1 MLSFTSLNLRPYRP
15 TVIVVRVWRGLEL
28 NLVVVAVAA
37 HRTQKEG
44 GANKQ
49 NREGEALLFE
59 RDVSALVS
67 VDIFQPNFDDDED
80 DGCQDDRGVPRPVSE
95 GTRAFVGPSQ
105 SRAHRYTARARS
117 SWQV

>member
-1 MLSFTSLNLRPYRP
+1 MTDFPWWEREEKVEETFTNLENNKVLCESTIGP

-28 NLVVVAVAA
+28 NLFAAVNVVVA
-37 HRTQKEG
+37 RTQKEG

-67 VDIFQPNFDDDED
+67 VDIFQPNFDDD
-80 DGCQDDRGVPRPVSE
+80 DGCQDDRGVPRPGCE
-95 GTRAFVGPSQ
+95 
-105 SRAHRYTARARS
+105 
-117 SWQV
+117 